1 MDDLAVALQ
10 TLAMLRERDVA
21 ESEVLKFIDALVSK
35 NLYLG
40 CFIDFVAVMS
50 NYEQLS
56 TTYYSTY
63 IGK

>member
-1 MDDLAVALQ
+1 MDDLAVTLQ
-10 TLAMLRERDVA
+10 TLAMLREKDVA
-21 ESEVLKFIDALVSK
+21 ESEVLKLIDALVIK

-56 TTYYSTY
+56 VVYYSSY
-63 IGK
+63 IGG